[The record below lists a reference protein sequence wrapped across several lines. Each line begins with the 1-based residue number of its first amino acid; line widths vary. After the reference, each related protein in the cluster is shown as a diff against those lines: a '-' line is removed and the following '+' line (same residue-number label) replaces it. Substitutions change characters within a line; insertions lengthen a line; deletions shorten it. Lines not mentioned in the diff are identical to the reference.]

1 VWYVQFREEEEP
13 LPLQIKHEDGYV
25 REQGV
30 EGEYQTQQKKDGFPL
45 MEKDKYKCYYREY
58 FFSPDK
64 KEDILRTSM
73 TIEPYSQCTFCGEL
87 KLPLT
92 LQDTMCT

>member
-1 VWYVQFREEEEP
+1 M
-13 LPLQIKHEDGYV
+13 

-45 MEKDKYKCYYREY
+45 VEKDKYKCYYREY

-64 KEDILRTSM
+64 KEDLMRTAH
-73 TIEPYSQCTFCGEL
+73 TTAHGTYHRTHTATRTQLDG
-87 KLPLT
+87 
-92 LQDTMCT
+92 

>member
-1 VWYVQFREEEEP
+1 M
-13 LPLQIKHEDGYV
+13 

-45 MEKDKYKCYYREY
+45 VEKDKYKCYYREY

-64 KEDILRTSM
+64 KEDLMRTTH
-73 TIEPYSQCTFCGEL
+73 TIAHTA
-87 KLPLT
+87 LT
-92 LQDTMCT
+92 TAHAATHDTYHRTHTPTRTQLGR